1 MLPANGVEGLSTGRR
16 PMDVEDYLD
25 VLRRHRSWILGPAFA
40 CLVIGTVGAFLW
52 PDTYISSAVVRVI
65 PPQVPERYI
74 PTNVN
79 ADITQRINSIY
90 QSVTSRNTLT
100 NIINLYKLY
109 PRDRQRL
116 PMEDV
121 IEQMRKDVNVRF
133 VGQMNAGAAGRNQV
147 QAFEISFAYEN
158 RLLAQKIVS
167 ELVTRFIDEN
177 IRTRASQS
185 LMTTDFLR
193 DQWEQRKRELEAV
206 EARLTKFR
214 QENQGRL
221 PEERMGLQ
229 SALNMLETR
238 MANLNGQLSRA
249 TQDKLLLESRLAVL
263 KDQVKQLSAPEP
275 VVQAAVAK
283 NQRLLELER
292 SIQAAETQLEA
303 ARQRYKDTHPDI
315 RILQNNLAV
324 LRRTRDALQREE
336 EQKPESPA
344 SESPA
349 PPRPAVASRELRA
362 YEVELAA
369 TQSAIEAKNLEID
382 NFQKEIQATER
393 NIRSYQARL
402 EAMPASVS
410 EYEDLLREKRLA
422 SEKYEEMTQKMAQ
435 SQSATELENRK
446 QGETLELL
454 DPANLP
460 TSPAKPKRPLII
472 GASAGIGLALGLF
485 LALARELKD
494 TTLKNLKD
502 VRAYTQLMVLGSI
515 PLLENDLVVRR
526 RRRLAVL
533 AWTTAGLTGIATMA
547 GSVLYYYSN
556 RT

>member
-1 MLPANGVEGLSTGRR
+1 
-16 PMDVEDYLD
+16 MDVEDYFD

-52 PDTYISSAVVRVI
+52 PDTYVSTAVVRVI

-79 ADITQRINSIY
+79 ADISQRINSIY
-90 QSVTSRNTLT
+90 QSVTSRSTLT

-133 VGQMNAGAAGRNQV
+133 VGQMSAAAGPSRGQV

-185 LMTTDFLR
+185 VMTTDFLR
-193 DQWEQRKRELEAV
+193 DQWEQRKRELDAV
-206 EARLTKFR
+206 DEKLTKFR
-214 QENQGRL
+214 QDNQGRL
-221 PEERMGLQ
+221 PDERMGVQ
-229 SALNMLETR
+229 NALNTLETR
-238 MANLNGQLSRA
+238 IANLNGQLSRA
-249 TQDKLLLESRLAVL
+249 SQDKLMLESRLAIL

-275 VVQAAVAK
+275 VVQAAAAK

-292 SIQAAETQLEA
+292 NIQAAETQLDA
-303 ARQRYKDTHPDI
+303 ARQRYKDTHPDV
-315 RILQNNLAV
+315 RTLQSNLNV
-324 LRRTRDALQREE
+324 LRRTRDTLQKEE
-336 EQKPESPA
+336 EQQKPVEAKAEGPNSPRG
-344 SESPA
+344 P
-349 PPRPAVASRELRA
+349 VSRELRA
-362 YEVELAA
+362 YEAELAA

-393 NIRSYQARL
+393 NVRSYQGRL
-402 EAMPASVS
+402 ESMPASVS
-410 EYEDLLREKRLA
+410 EYEELLREKRLA
-422 SEKYEEMTQKMAQ
+422 TEKYEEMTQKMAQ

-454 DPANLP
+454 DQAYLP

-472 GASAGIGLALGLF
+472 GAAAGIGLALGLF

-526 RRRLAVL
+526 RRRLALL
-533 AWTTAGLTGIATMA
+533 AWSTAGLAGIATMA
-547 GSVLYYYSN
+547 GSVVYYYTN